1 MIKIGITGSLASGKT
16 TASQILSYGR
26 GPLFSADQVVKK
38 LYKNKNFKKL
48 LSTKFNIKNDN
59 FIKKNLRKIILG
71 NNKNIEKLEKII
83 HPQVRIDMKKFT
95 KKNKNRKMLF
105 YEIPL
110 LIESNLM
117 KYFNIIIFVKAKRN
131 FRLKR
136 FKSKNGDLKLFNL
149 LDKKQ
154 LNDNKKIKFCDYV
167 VVNEKNLKILKIK
180 LLDIISKYEWNF
192 FRHRNNWF
200 IFRRRS

>member
-59 FIKKNLRKIILG
+59 FIKKNLRKIILD
-71 NNKNIEKLEKII
+71 NKKNIKKLEKII
-83 HPQVRIDMKKFT
+83 HPEVRINMEKFT

-117 KYFNIIIFVKAKRN
+117 KYFNIIIFVR
-131 FRLKR
+131 
-136 FKSKNGDLKLFNL
+136 
-149 LDKKQ
+149 
-154 LNDNKKIKFCDYV
+154 
-167 VVNEKNLKILKIK
+167 
-180 LLDIISKYEWNF
+180 
-192 FRHRNNWF
+192 
-200 IFRRRS
+200 